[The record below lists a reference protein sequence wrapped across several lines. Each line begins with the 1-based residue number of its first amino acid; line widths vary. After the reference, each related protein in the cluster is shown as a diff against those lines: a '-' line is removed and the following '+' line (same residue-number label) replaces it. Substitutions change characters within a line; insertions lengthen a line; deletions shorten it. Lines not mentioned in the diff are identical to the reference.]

1 MFFHHFF
8 LKADRAKFS
17 ANPSLV
23 QQNLTHYRSK
33 VISKFPQSESNMNHL
48 ETLILHLLISLKHVV
63 LTSIFFSKL
72 QLSI

>member
-33 VISKFPQSESNMNHL
+33 VISRNIDITFIDITKACRFDIN
-48 ETLILHLLISLKHVV
+48 
-63 LTSIFFSKL
+63 FFF
-72 QLSI
+72 